1 MNGGLHR
8 DSGVSHRGDDPYGE
22 PGVEGE
28 GHHGEG
34 EETRVSPYAGVVY
47 QAAGA
52 AGLIPAWPR
61 FDEKGKDEINET
73 TLLSH
78 MVPFACANSS
88 FLRYS
93 LVFPLYLFSLIAMLK
108 SSRGRAD

>member
-1 MNGGLHR
+1 MNGGLYR

-34 EETRVSPYAGVVY
+34 EETRVSPYAG
-47 QAAGA
+47 A
-52 AGLIPAWPR
+52 AGLILAWPR

-73 TLLSH
+73 ALLSH

-93 LVFPLYLFSLIAMLK
+93 LVFPLYLFSLIAILK